1 MRRLLQIIRFLV
13 VIAVVGLFAALALIV
28 VSFNLLGDW
37 LREALDPRQR
47 QV

>member
-1 MRRLLQIIRFLV
+1 MRARMSRIPRRV
-13 VIAVVGLFAALALIV
+13 ALALIV
-28 VSFNLLGDW
+28 ISFNLLGDW

>member
-1 MRRLLQIIRFLV
+1 MRV
-13 VIAVVGLFAALALIV
+13 ALALIV
-28 VSFNLLGDW
+28 ISFNLLGDW